1 MSGGVYGGDEVGA
14 IVVDIGH
21 NSTRVGFAGEDT
33 PRADIPS
40 LVGVIENKITENEGK
55 ENIEKKYFLD
65 TTAIN
70 AVRENM
76 ELKPFLNDG
85 MIEDFDLF
93 EKMIDHIYSR
103 HILAPTSE
111 ENPVLMSEASWNN
124 RAKREKTCEIMFEK
138 YKVPAFF
145 LVKNSMLAAFANGR
159 STGLVL
165 DCGASHTSAVPVQ
178 DGYVLQQAICKQ
190 PLGGDYITQLC
201 KQYFDSKKLEI
212 VPPYLVKT
220 KKPFKEN
227 EPPQWTKKTDIPP
240 VTDSWSN
247 YAVKKVLQDFQ
258 SSVLQVS
265 TDAPY
270 QKDTAAAYPVSNYEF
285 PNGME
290 YESSWERFLIP
301 EKLFNPRESGD
312 GIPPDPPG
320 TFDIAQIVTTSVAM
334 CDVDLR
340 PALYGTVIV
349 TGGNSLIGGFTDR
362 LQMDLSSRTPPSM
375 RLKLIHASQS
385 AERRFGAWI
394 GGSIL
399 ASLGTFQQ
407 MWISQSE
414 YKESGKAQVDRKCP

>member
-14 IVVDIGH
+14 IVIDIGH

-40 LVGVIENKITENEGK
+40 VVGVIENKTTESEGK

-76 ELKPFLNDG
+76 ELKSFLNDG
-85 MIEDFDLF
+85 MIEDFELF
-93 EKMIDHIYSR
+93 EKMIDHIYSK
-103 HILAPTSE
+103 HILVPTSE
-111 ENPVLMSEASWNN
+111 ENPVLMSEASWNM
-124 RAKREKTCEIMFEK
+124 RAKREKICEIMFEK

-165 DCGASHTSAVPVQ
+165 DCGASHTSAVPIQ

-190 PLGGDYITQLC
+190 PIGGDYITQLC
-201 KQYFDSKKLEI
+201 KQYFDHKKLEI
-212 VPPYLVKT
+212 VPSYLVKT

-227 EPPQWTKKTDIPP
+227 ETPSWTKKTDIPP
-240 VTDSWSN
+240 VTESWSN

-270 QKDTAAAYPVSNYEF
+270 EKGTASAYPIVHHEF
-285 PNGME
+285 PNGLE

-320 TFDIAQIVTTSVAM
+320 TMDMAQIVTTSVGM

-340 PALYGTVIV
+340 PALYGTVII
-349 TGGNSLIGGFTDR
+349 TGGNSLITGFTDR

-407 MWISQSE
+407 MWISQAE
-414 YKESGKAQVDRKCP
+414 YKEFGKAQVDRKCP